1 MKLIQRLGYYLG
13 GFSIGLIILAFFFS
27 GKRTS
32 CAYFP
37 EDRVLKNIGLKEHR
51 YSDQAEQKRLS
62 LALDTTAINL
72 IISKGDVDFG
82 ASQTRKKP
90 CGIYEVIAETD
101 SGKPLYFSIEN
112 CEKIA
117 TILEIKSSN

>member
-51 YSDQAEQKRLS
+51 YSEQALQTRLN
-62 LALDTTAINL
+62 LALDTTTINS
-72 IISKGDVDFG
+72 IISKGAVDFG
-82 ASQTRKKP
+82 ESQTRKKP
-90 CGIYEVIAETD
+90 CGIYKVVSKTD
-101 SGKPLYFSIEN
+101 AGKTLYFSIEN

-117 TILEIKSSN
+117 TILKIEPAK